1 MRQTS
6 DLRGY
11 QQSVATYL
19 YENDSAL
26 AVVKMGGGKTA
37 STLTAIVDLLRDGHI
52 RHALVMAPKRVARI
66 TWPDEIAA
74 WAHTAGLR
82 YAVLK
87 GTPAQREALL
97 ATAHERDLTI
107 VGIDIAQWLVEQLL
121 TLPAEHPLFD
131 LLAIDEISKLRSTKG
146 KRVKAMRA
154 IGPRFRIKWG
164 LTGTPRPKSLLNL
177 FAPMRLLTS
186 GKLWG
191 NNFDTWKRKHFY
203 PVDFNGYDWQ
213 PLPGAEEQLMRD
225 ASRYSITLRAEDMPD
240 LPPLNIVKEFVELPE
255 PVRKEYRRM
264 QRELFAKTEGE
275 NILAATEAAATGKL
289 AQIANG
295 FLYGDGGNYDVT
307 PMHDEKTEWLAELVE
322 ELDGEPLLVVY
333 EFVEDLRRVR
343 ALHEVLYGAELPY
356 LGQGVSDRN
365 TSRWIEAWNRRE
377 LPIFALH
384 PASGGH
390 GLNIQFGG
398 SRQAWL
404 SPCWDAELWDQTI
417 ARTYRPGQTADSVT
431 VHVCMARDTVDE
443 MKLAR
448 VYERLSAQ
456 AAYERYLRDVGKVA

>member
-1 MRQTS
+1 MRS
-6 DLRGY
+6 ADELRPY
-11 QQSVATYL
+11 QQRVATYL
-19 YENDSAL
+19 YESDSAL

-52 RHALVMAPKRVARI
+52 RHAFVMAPKRVARV

-74 WAHTAGLR
+74 WAHTSGLR

-87 GTPAQREALL
+87 GTPAQRMAQLE
-97 ATAHERDLTI
+97 TAHERDLTI
-107 VGIDIAQWLVEQLL
+107 IGIDLAQWL
-121 TLPAEHPLFD
+121 AEALQGFDKGDRLFD

-177 FAPMRLLTS
+177 FAPLRLLTN

-203 PVDFNGYDWQ
+203 PIDFNGYDWQ
-213 PLPGAEEQLMRD
+213 PLPGAEEALMAD
-225 ASRYSITLRAEDMPD
+225 AARYSLTLAAGDMPE
-240 LPPLNIVKEFVELPE
+240 LPRLNIIPEYVELPE
-255 PVRKEYRRM
+255 PARKEYRRM
-264 QRELFAKTEGE
+264 KRELFARTEGE
-275 NILAATEAAATGKL
+275 TILAATQAAATGKL

-295 FLYGDGGNYDVT
+295 FIYGDGGNVDVT
-307 PMHDEKTEWLAELVE
+307 RLHDEKREWIADLVD
-322 ELDGEPLLVVY
+322 ELDGEPLIVVY
-333 EFVEDLRRVR
+333 EFVDDLRMLRQ
-343 ALHEVLYGAELPY
+343 LFGADLPY
-356 LGQGVSDRN
+356 LGQGVSDKRAGQ
-365 TSRWIEAWNRRE
+365 WIEQWNRGE
-377 LPIFALH
+377 LPVFALH

-398 SRQAWL
+398 SRQGWL

-417 ARTYRPGQTADSVT
+417 ARTYRPGQPADSVSI
-431 VHVCMARDTVDE
+431 HVCMARDTVDE

-448 VYERLSAQ
+448 VHERLEAQ
-456 AAYERYLRDVGKVA
+456 ALFERYLRETGKVA

>member
-1 MRQTS
+1 MRQAS
-6 DLRGY
+6 ELRTY

-52 RHALVMAPKRVARI
+52 RHSLVMAPKRVARV

-87 GTPAQREALL
+87 GTPAQRLALL
-97 ATAHERDLTI
+97 HTAHERDLTI
-107 VGIDIAQWLVEQLL
+107 VGIDVAQWLVEELRSF
-121 TLPAEHPLFD
+121 PADHPLFD
-131 LLAIDEISKLRSTKG
+131 LLAIDEVSKLRSPKG
-146 KRVKAMRA
+146 KRTKAMRS
-154 IGPRFRIKWG
+154 IGPRFRMKWG

-191 NNFDTWKRKHFY
+191 NNYDTWKRKHFY

-213 PLPGAEEQLMRD
+213 PLPGAEAQLMAD
-225 ASRYSITLRAEDMPD
+225 AARYSLTLAEGDMPE
-240 LPPLNIVKEFVELPE
+240 LPPLNIIPEFVELPE
-255 PVRKEYRRM
+255 AVRKEYRRM
-264 QRELFAKTEGE
+264 QRQLFARTDVK
-275 NILAATEAAATGKL
+275 NILAATQAAASGKL
-289 AQIANG
+289 GQIANG
-295 FLYGDGGNYDVT
+295 FIYGDEGNAEVT
-307 PMHDEKTEWLAELVE
+307 RLHEEKREWIADLVD

-333 EFVEDLRRVR
+333 EFVEDLRMLRE
-343 ALHEVLYGAELPY
+343 LFGADLPY
-356 LGQGVSDRN
+356 LGQGVSDKQAAG
-365 TSRWIEAWNRRE
+365 WIEQWNRGE

-417 ARTYRPGQTADSVT
+417 ARTYRPGQPAASVT
-431 VHVCMARDTVDE
+431 VHVCMARDTIDE
-443 MKLAR
+443 IKLAR
-448 VYERLSAQ
+448 VYERLSNQ
-456 AAYERYLRDVGKVA
+456 AVFERYLRDIGKVA

>member
-1 MRQTS
+1 MRQAS
-6 DLRGY
+6 ELRSY

-52 RHALVMAPKRVARI
+52 RHALVMAPKRVARV
-66 TWPDEIAA
+66 TWPDEIAE
-74 WAHTAGLR
+74 WAHTQGLR

-97 ATAHERDLTI
+97 RTAHERDLTI
-107 VGIDIAQWLVEQLL
+107 VGIDVAQWLAERLL
-121 TLPAEHPLFD
+121 KLPADHPLFD
-131 LLAIDEISKLRSTKG
+131 LLVIDEISKLRSTKG
-146 KRVKAMRA
+146 KRTKAMRSV
-154 IGPRFRIKWG
+154 GPRFNIKWG

-203 PVDFNGYDWQ
+203 PVDFNGYDWK
-213 PLPGAEEQLMRD
+213 PLPGAEAQLMAD
-225 ASRYSITLRAEDMPD
+225 AARYSLTLAEGDMPE
-240 LPPLNIVKEFVELPE
+240 LPPLNIIPEFVELPD

-264 QRELFAKTEGE
+264 ARELFARTDAK
-275 NILAATEAAATGKL
+275 NILAATQAAAKGKL

-295 FLYGDGGNYDVT
+295 FLYADDGNADVT
-307 PMHDEKTEWLAELVE
+307 KLHDEKRDWIAELVE

-333 EFVEDLRRVR
+333 EFVEDLRMLRD
-343 ALHEVLYGAELPY
+343 LFGADLPY
-356 LGQGVSDRN
+356 LGDGVSDKN
-365 TSRWIEAWNRRE
+365 ATRWIEAWNRRE
-377 LPIFALH
+377 LPLFAMH

-398 SRQAWL
+398 SREAWI
-404 SPCWDAELWDQTI
+404 SPCWDAELWEQTLF
-417 ARTYRPGQTADSVT
+417 RLYRPGQTAESVS

-443 MKLAR
+443 MKFAR
-448 VYERLSAQ
+448 VYHRLSEQ